1 MGRGNLSEV
10 KRFAVLIDI
19 ENVSQ
24 KYVGLIMDEAS
35 NYGDLTIKRAYGDWT
50 QPASA
55 SWRKLLLENS
65 IIPMQQ
71 FNNTFGKNSSD
82 SALIIDAMKILYN
95 NNVDGF
101 CLVSSDSDFTRLA
114 ATLKEEGKTVVGMGE
129 SKTPS
134 ALIKACDSFKML
146 DVLYREQSRDKE
158 KEKEK
163 ETAKV
168 TEKEPAKPGR
178 GRTARKPAVRTS
190 TKKTAQKAVDA
201 EKTEAQEK
209 DTEKPQSNLTKL
221 STIEKAICQ
230 IITANDDENGM
241 NISSL
246 GNSLQRRY
254 PDFDTRNYGSP
265 KLSKFLVQFQ
275 SLELTKIG
283 NLTYVNIK

>member
-1 MGRGNLSEV
+1 MSEV

-35 NYGDLTIKRAYGDWT
+35 NYGDITIKRAYGDWT
-50 QPASA
+50 QQRSA
-55 SWRKLLLENS
+55 SWKTILLENS
-65 IIPMQQ
+65 ITPMQQ

-129 SKTPS
+129 SKTPA

-146 DVLYREQSRDKE
+146 DVLFKEQN
-158 KEKEK
+158 
-163 ETAKV
+163 
-168 TEKEPAKPGR
+168 
-178 GRTARKPAVRTS
+178 
-190 TKKTAQKAVDA
+190 
-201 EKTEAQEK
+201 QEK
-209 DTEKPQSNLTKL
+209 GSRTTRAKMTKL
-221 STIEKAICQ
+221 STIEKAIKQ
-230 IITANDDENGM
+230 IIEANDDERGM
-241 NISSL
+241 NIATL

-254 PDFDTRNYGSP
+254 PDFDVRNYGAS
-265 KLSKFLVQFQ
+265 KLSKFLQQFS
-275 SLELTKIG
+275 SLEITKDE
-283 NLTYVNIK
+283 NVTFVNIK